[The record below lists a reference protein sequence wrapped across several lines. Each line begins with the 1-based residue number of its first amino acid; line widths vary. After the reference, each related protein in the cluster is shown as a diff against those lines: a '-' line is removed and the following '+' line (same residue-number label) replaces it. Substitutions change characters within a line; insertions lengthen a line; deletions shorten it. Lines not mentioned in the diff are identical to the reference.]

1 MEYLNQ
7 LEKILD
13 SKYRLVT
20 IETYDTDRV
29 VDLFTQLSRFSSKA
43 FYMAVPEQGMHRLG
57 ASHIIIPR
65 TQTAKDQLSHIDNT
79 RHFGIYILRD
89 FNYALDEKKN
99 IEQLKKIA
107 SGPDPKVVILLSE
120 FVDLPKELK
129 PFTLR
134 SKHQLKRAI

>member
-13 SKYRLVT
+13 GKYRLVT
-20 IETYDTDRV
+20 VETYDTDRV
-29 VDLFTQLSRFSSKA
+29 VDLFTQLSRFSNKP
-43 FYMAVPEQGMHRLG
+43 FYMTIPNEGMHRLG

-65 TQTAKDQLSHIDNT
+65 TKTAKEQLQHIENT

-89 FNYALDEKKN
+89 FNYALDEPK
-99 IEQLKKIA
+99 IISQLKQIA
-107 SGPDPKVVILLSE
+107 AGPEDKVLLLLSE

-129 PFTLR
+129 PYTMR
-134 SKHQLKRAI
+134 SKHQLKRSA

>member
-1 MEYLNQ
+1 MEYLTQ

-13 SKYRLVT
+13 GKFRLVT

-29 VDLFTQLSRFSSKA
+29 VDLFTQLSRFSSKP
-43 FYMAVPEQGMHRLG
+43 FYMTLPNEGMHRLG

-65 TQTAKDQLSHIDNT
+65 TKTAKEQLKHIENT

-89 FNYALDEKKN
+89 FNYALDDRN
-99 IEQLKKIA
+99 IVTQLKQIA
-107 SGPDPKVVILLSE
+107 TGPEAKVVIMLSE

-129 PFTLR
+129 PFTMR
-134 SKHQLKRAI
+134 SKHQLKRTG